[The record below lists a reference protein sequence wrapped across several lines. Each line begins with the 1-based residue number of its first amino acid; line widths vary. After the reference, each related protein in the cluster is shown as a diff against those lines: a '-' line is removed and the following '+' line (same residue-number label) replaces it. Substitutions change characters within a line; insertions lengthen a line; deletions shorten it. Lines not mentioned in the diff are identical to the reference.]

1 MQRFKN
7 ILCVLE
13 EDGSS
18 QPALARAVALARNNQ
33 ANLAVVDVIP
43 RLTFGVGMPGDGS
56 RYGNLQQA
64 MVKEREAKMEALVE
78 PYRKQLEIQSKVLLG
93 TSFLE
98 VIREVLRGGYDLV
111 IKCPESPDWL
121 DRLFTGDD
129 MHLLRKCPCPVWLVN
144 PKAGAGACKRIL
156 AAVDVDDNYPPA
168 ELGARQALNTT
179 ILEMAGGLAM
189 SEFAELHVVHI
200 WAAIGESVMR
210 NGAFLKHTET
220 EVNAYVDEV
229 QGYHAER
236 LDALMA
242 AAGAKLGA
250 DALDYL
256 KPQVHMLQGSP
267 RKEIPALA
275 KRLQVDCIVM
285 GTVSRTG
292 VRGFIMGNTAET
304 ILEQIDCSVL
314 ALKPPGFSTPVALE
328 N

>member
-1 MQRFKN
+1 MQRFKK

-13 EDGSS
+13 GGDTS
-18 QPALARAVALARNNQ
+18 QPALARAVALAQNNQ
-33 ANLAVVDVIP
+33 ASLAVVGVIP
-43 RLTFGVGMPGDGS
+43 RVSFGVAMPGGAGMFRDIQGAMVS
-56 RYGNLQQA
+56 EQQA
-64 MVKEREAKMEALVE
+64 QLEALVE
-78 PYRKQLEIQSKVLLG
+78 PYRQQLEISFKVLLG

-98 VIREVLRGGYDLV
+98 VIREVLRSDHDLV

-129 MHLLRKCPCPVWLVN
+129 MHLLRKCPCPVWLVS
-144 PKAGAGACKRIL
+144 PRGGGETCTRIL

-168 ELGARQALNTT
+168 ELGARQALNTS
-179 ILEMAGGLAM
+179 IMEMAGSLAV
-189 SEFAELHVVHI
+189 SEFAELHVVHT
-200 WAAIGESVMR
+200 WTAIGESVMR
-210 NGAFLKHTET
+210 NGAFLNHTEE

-229 QGYHAER
+229 RGAHAGR
-236 LDALMA
+236 LDELMDEM
-242 AAGAKLGA
+242 GAKLGT

-256 KPQVHMLQGSP
+256 KPQVHLLPGSP
-267 RKEIPALA
+267 RKEIPELA
-275 KRLQVDCIVM
+275 RHLQVDCIVM

-314 ALKPPGFSTPVALE
+314 ALKPPGFRTPVALE